1 MLQKLDYCNRI
12 VNITLLRND
21 TAKVITIIQHIAGFV
36 QERRNSSMLAMELHL
51 SCTKPSI

>member
-1 MLQKLDYCNRI
+1 MLQKLGYCNRI
-12 VNITLLRND
+12 ANIILLQND
-21 TAKVITIIQHIAGFV
+21 TAKMITIIQHIAGFV